1 MSLNNIK
8 KEGDMLP
15 TTTKITKEMI
25 LNTAFEIARE
35 KGFEKISNR
44 ELAKKMNCSIR
55 PIYYQFKNVEELN
68 KELYKKIE
76 RYFYEFLI
84 DNMIKDVPLYKQIG
98 INYIK
103 FAIAENNLFKF
114 LFMTEIK
121 DEPSAFITTDEKDF
135 EEVVKAIKIST
146 KLSDKD
152 IKSFHI
158 KMWIFAHGIATLS
171 ATKSVKFTDEQ
182 IQDLLSQEF
191 QALMLLEEN
200 PNNKWILKNND
211 EWKK

>member
-1 MSLNNIK
+1 
-8 KEGDMLP
+8 MLP

-121 DEPSAFITTDEKDF
+121 DEPSAFITTDEKGF

-200 PNNKWILKNND
+200 PNNKWFLKNND

>member
-1 MSLNNIK
+1 M
-8 KEGDMLP
+8 P
-15 TTTKITKEMI
+15 TKTKITKEMI

-76 RYFYEFLI
+76 RYFYEFLM

-114 LFMTEIK
+114 LFMTETK
-121 DEPSAFITTDEKDF
+121 DEPSAFIATDEKGF

-200 PNNKWILKNND
+200 PNNKWILKNSD
-211 EWKK
+211 EWKR

>member
-121 DEPSAFITTDEKDF
+121 DEPSAFITTDEKGF

-158 KMWIFAHGIATLS
+158 KMWIFAHGLATLI
-171 ATKSVKFTDEQ
+171 ACKTLELTDKD
-182 IQDLLSQEF
+182 ISDLLSSEF

-200 PNNKWILKNND
+200 PNNKWVLN
-211 EWKK
+211 KKGENK